1 MRVAAA
7 TLVVPAQAALAVR
20 YPADAA
26 AARRQIV
33 ERLFGRHF
41 QLVAEPLRHD
51 GDVDEAQQLMRVDA
65 DAAAVE
71 RGENAGLTAG
81 ARVVEGSVGLVTIDV
96 ERPTAGD
103 IEGGEWV
110 QMFVVACAQ
119 DRTLPGVRHHE

>member
-1 MRVAAA
+1 M
-7 TLVVPAQAALAVR
+7 R

-51 GDVDEAQQLMRVDA
+51 GDVDEPQQLMRVDA

-71 RGENAGLTAG
+71 RGENAGLAAG
-81 ARVVEGSVGLVTIDV
+81 ARVVEGRVGLVTIDV
-96 ERPTAGD
+96 ERPAS
-103 IEGGEWV
+103 GEVEDWKWV
-110 QMFVVACAQ
+110 QIFVVARTQ
-119 DRTLPGVRHHE
+119 DRTLAGMRHHERER